1 MLDIHRNPRNDTMYQ
16 SDQSGAEP
24 GGEIIVATYGLRRLY
39 GDFAAVDGIDLRV
52 HTGEVFGL
60 LGPNG
65 AGKSTTIKM
74 LVTLLPPS
82 AGRATVG
89 GYDVVKDAD
98 EVRRLLG
105 YVPQALSADGTL
117 TGFENLMVFAKLY
130 DVPRKEQKPRVEE
143 ALEFMGLSDAANRM
157 VNQYSGGMIRKLEIG
172 QTLIHRPKVLFL
184 DEPTIGLDPVA
195 RRNVWKHLD
204 DLRREYGTTLFLTT
218 HYMEE
223 AEELCTRIAIMNKG
237 KIAALDTPEGLIAG
251 VGKPD
256 ATLEDAFA
264 YYTGSDLEAESG
276 GNWRDARS
284 ARRTARRL
292 G

>member
-1 MLDIHRNPRNDTMYQ
+1 MLDNNQNGKHDT
-16 SDQSGAEP
+16 GAP
-24 GGEIIVATYGLRRLY
+24 VVALHALRKLY
-39 GDFAAVDGIDLRV
+39 GNFTAVDGIDLSV
-52 HTGEVFGL
+52 ESGEVFGL

-143 ALEFMGLSDAANRM
+143 ALEFMGLSDAANRL

-204 DLRREYGTTLFLTT
+204 DLRRQYGTTLFLTT
-218 HYMEE
+218 HY
-223 AEELCTRIAIMNKG
+223 
-237 KIAALDTPEGLIAG
+237 
-251 VGKPD
+251 
-256 ATLEDAFA
+256 
-264 YYTGSDLEAESG
+264 
-276 GNWRDARS
+276 
-284 ARRTARRL
+284 
-292 G
+292 

>member
-1 MLDIHRNPRNDTMYQ
+1 MVR
-16 SDQSGAEP
+16 
-24 GGEIIVATYGLRRLY
+24 
-39 GDFAAVDGIDLRV
+39 
-52 HTGEVFGL
+52 
-60 LGPNG
+60 
-65 AGKSTTIKM
+65 
-74 LVTLLPPS
+74 
-82 AGRATVG
+82 
-89 GYDVVKDAD
+89 DAD

-172 QTLIHRPKVLFL
+172 QTLIHRPEVLFL

-204 DLRREYGTTLFLTT
+204 DLRRQYGTTLFLTT

-223 AEELCTRIAIMNKG
+223 ADELCTRIAIMNKG
-237 KIAALDTPEGLIAG
+237 QIAALDTPEGLIAG
-251 VGKPD
+251 VGKTD

-264 YYTGSDLEAESG
+264 YYTGSDLEVGSG

>member
-1 MLDIHRNPRNDTMYQ
+1 
-16 SDQSGAEP
+16 
-24 GGEIIVATYGLRRLY
+24 
-39 GDFAAVDGIDLRV
+39 
-52 HTGEVFGL
+52 
-60 LGPNG
+60 
-65 AGKSTTIKM
+65 
-74 LVTLLPPS
+74 
-82 AGRATVG
+82 
-89 GYDVVKDAD
+89 
-98 EVRRLLG
+98 
-105 YVPQALSADGTL
+105 
-117 TGFENLMVFAKLY
+117 
-130 DVPRKEQKPRVEE
+130 
-143 ALEFMGLSDAANRM
+143 M

-172 QTLIHRPKVLFL
+172 QTLIHRPEVLFL

-204 DLRREYGTTLFLTT
+204 DLRRQYGTTLFLTT

-223 AEELCTRIAIMNKG
+223 AEELCTRIAIMNRG
-237 KIAALDTPEGLIAG
+237 KIAALDTPEGLMAG
-251 VGKPD
+251 VGRPD

>member
-1 MLDIHRNPRNDTMYQ
+1 MLDIHQNGASSA
-16 SDQSGAEP
+16 SDQTGTEP
-24 GGEIIVATYGLRRLY
+24 ESDVIVATYGLRKLY
-39 GDFAAVDGIDLRV
+39 GDFAAVDDIDLRV
-52 HTGEVFGL
+52 HAGEVFGL

-74 LVTLLPPS
+74 LVTLLPPTE
-82 AGRATVG
+82 GHATVG
-89 GYDVVKDAD
+89 GYDVVKEAD

-130 DVPRKEQKPRVEE
+130 DVPHKEQKPRVEE
-143 ALEFMGLSDAANRM
+143 ALEFMGLSDAANRL

-172 QTLIHRPKVLFL
+172 QTLIHRPRVLFL

-204 DLRREYGTTLFLTT
+204 DLRRQYGTTLFLTT

-223 AEELCTRIAIMNKG
+223 AEELCTRIAIMNRG
-237 KIAALDTPEGLIAG
+237 KVSALNTPEGLIEG
-251 VGKPD
+251 VGRPE

-264 YYTGSDLEAESG
+264 HYTGADLGEDTG
-276 GNWRDARS
+276 GDWRNARS
-284 ARRTARRL
+284 SRRTARRL

>member
-1 MLDIHRNPRNDTMYQ
+1 MLDNY
-16 SDQSGAEP
+16 QSGAGDAPDQPGSVP
-24 GGEIIVATYGLRRLY
+24 GGDVIVGTYGLRKLY
-39 GDFAAVDGIDLRV
+39 GDFAAVDDIDLRV
-52 HTGEVFGL
+52 HAGEVFGL

-74 LVTLLPPS
+74 LVTLLPPTEE
-82 AGRATVG
+82 RATVG
-89 GYDVVKDAD
+89 GYDVVKEAD

-143 ALEFMGLSDAANRM
+143 ALEFMGLTDAANRL

-195 RRNVWKHLD
+195 RRNVWKHLSNA
-204 DLRREYGTTLFLTT
+204 LYPV
-218 HYMEE
+218 
-223 AEELCTRIAIMNKG
+223 AIM
-237 KIAALDTPEGLIAG
+237 
-251 VGKPD
+251 
-256 ATLEDAFA
+256 
-264 YYTGSDLEAESG
+264 
-276 GNWRDARS
+276 
-284 ARRTARRL
+284 RL
-292 G
+292 M